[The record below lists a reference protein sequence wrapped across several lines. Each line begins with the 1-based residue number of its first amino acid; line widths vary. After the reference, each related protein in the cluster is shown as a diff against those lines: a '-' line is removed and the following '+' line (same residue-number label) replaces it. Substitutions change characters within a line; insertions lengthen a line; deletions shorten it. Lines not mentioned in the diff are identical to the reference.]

1 MEVVGGTVAVLLAHQ
16 GGWDETLMVLAP
28 VVLVAA
34 LLHRANRRAKHQL
47 ARQAQAGN
55 AGPPAGPAHPAGPPA
70 GPADP
75 AGPPVPD
82 PDRD

>member
-1 MEVVGGTVAVLLAHQ
+1 MEVVAETAAVLLAHQ

-34 LLHRANRRAKHQL
+34 LLHRANRRAKQHL
-47 ARQAQAGN
+47 ARQAQTGDG
-55 AGPPAGPAHPAGPPA
+55 GPPTGPP
-70 GPADP
+70 DP

-82 PDRD
+82 PGRD

>member
-1 MEVVGGTVAVLLAHQ
+1 VTVDVVADAAAVLLAHQ

-34 LLHRANRRAKHQL
+34 LLHRANRRAKQHL
-47 ARQAQAGN
+47 ARQGRAGD
-55 AGPPAGPAHPAGPPA
+55 AGPPAGPV
-70 GPADP
+70 DP

-82 PDRD
+82 PGRD